1 MTFVLLYSSRLLP
14 PVTEIETQRE
24 NIYVLIQN
32 NNNQFW
38 GQNVMLD
45 FNVWKGYFNHASLPL
60 YIYIYM
66 NLTYTSRDP
75 GWLDWGFIIK
85 HLVFTIGALVATQET
100 CANVLFPEHENIEV

>member
-1 MTFVLLYSSRLLP
+1 MTFVLLYSSRLQP

-24 NIYVLIQN
+24 NIYVLMQ

-45 FNVWKGYFNHASLPL
+45 FNVWKDYFNHASLPL
-60 YIYIYM
+60 CIYI

-75 GWLDWGFIIK
+75 GWLNW
-85 HLVFTIGALVATQET
+85 
-100 CANVLFPEHENIEV
+100 VLL